1 VKKGTGILRKS
12 RLLLII
18 MLLHIFIT
26 NTPSGNAAEIQFTE
40 PEQEYINMNRET
52 AIKAASI
59 DGGAPLHYRDSRGK
73 IKGIAVGVLNEIET
87 ITGLTFEYYLYDSIT
102 DVLNSNPDIIF
113 GVSKEY
119 APPGIILSKPYLK
132 SETVLFY
139 NSSLDASRLENKKY
153 ASIEGGSLPEGIKEE
168 NTVYFNNREDT
179 LSAVE
184 TGEADYGYGNSYSL
198 AYYMLQNDYKNIITI
213 PTGKEK
219 REYKIGLMKENE
231 ILLSII
237 NKSIDAISETRMN
250 TLILDTASKIERKI
264 TLPMIIDAYWV
275 EILGIIVLVVIILS
289 VSIHSAL
296 RANRQLKID
305 IAEIR
310 DKEAQIRHL
319 SFNDRLTGLYNRTY
333 FEEQLQKMGKANRL
347 PISIIIGDVNGLKM
361 TNDAFGH
368 GEGDKLLKRTAQI
381 LRESCRPG
389 DIISRYGGD
398 EFAIIL
404 PETPYN
410 SVIKVCERINELC
423 KNDCGVQVPTGISL
437 GYATKSSAEEDIKS
451 IIKDAEDMMYRHK
464 LTERRNIRNSIIR
477 SLEAS
482 LYKKNLETKER
493 ASRLAKTAIRI
504 GMELGLT
511 RNELKNLGLLVRL
524 HNIGKIAVDERIL
537 NKQGTLTEKERAEI
551 KKHCEIGYRIAE
563 SSQILSDIAE
573 YILAHHEH
581 WNGQGYPY
589 GLKGEEIPLLSRILS
604 IADAFDAMTNDR
616 PYRKAMD
623 KKSAINE
630 LQRCSGKQFDPRLV
644 EIFIPVIEK

>member
-1 VKKGTGILRKS
+1 M
-12 RLLLII
+12 LLII

>member
-1 VKKGTGILRKS
+1 MKKGTGILRKS